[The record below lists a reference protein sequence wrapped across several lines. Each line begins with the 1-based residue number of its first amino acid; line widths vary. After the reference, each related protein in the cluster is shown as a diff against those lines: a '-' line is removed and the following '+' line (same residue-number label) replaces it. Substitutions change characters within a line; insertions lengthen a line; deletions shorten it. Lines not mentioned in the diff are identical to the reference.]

1 VAFALALSAQ
11 SIAVH
16 VVNDALHI
24 RAPAF
29 VFVKG
34 EPLVRLKDGRS
45 VRFDFAL
52 EVRAGPSTP
61 AVARSQAGFVLSYDL
76 WDERFAVTTADRPA
90 AAVSH
95 LSARDAEAWCLDRL
109 TVPLAALGG
118 LGRSA
123 PLWVRLSYRVVGDEE
138 AGSGDTGLS
147 LRGLIDRLSRRT
159 TGDVRDGIEAGPL
172 MLTK

>member
-1 VAFALALSAQ
+1 MLALSAQ

-16 VVNDALHI
+16 AVNDALHV
-24 RAPAF
+24 RVPAF
-29 VFVKG
+29 AFVKG

-76 WDERFAVTTADRPA
+76 WDERFAVTATTADSPA

-138 AGSGDTGLS
+138 AGSGDTPLS

-159 TGDVRDGIEAGPL
+159 TGDLRDAIESGPL